1 MPPFAS
7 GLLVLTAPLPALP
20 RRAAGLVAAAAG
32 LVAGPLYVHLQP
44 GLRLAGPVPG
54 PVPGPAAPPAG
65 PALLRALAA
74 LYTAAAAR
82 RELDLRV
89 LLGPG
94 PRLARQP
101 RVLLAAAAEAPGPP
115 EPVQLGLQ
123 RLAAAAYGCP
133 PGLPALLLAEDT
145 AGADPEGDP
154 EQGPDATLPEFLDV
168 AVGGTFDRLHGAHRL
183 LLSACC
189 LLARRRLLA
198 GLADGDLLRHKVLP
212 ELIEPYELRAA
223 KLREFLEDVKPSL
236 CYDIVPLADPFG
248 PSVTDPNLQCLVVS
262 EETRRGGEAVN
273 RKRLENGLPEL
284 ALHEIQLLKDPDH
297 RQNEEEKISS
307 SSLRQR
313 LLGTL
318 LQPPRQDP
326 ALPLRPY
333 VIGLTG
339 GTGSGKT
346 SIAKRLGHL
355 GAFVIDADKL
365 GHAVYVPGGPA
376 YEPVVAAFGAEI
388 LNEDG
393 TINRKVLGA
402 KVFGNQERLK
412 DLTDIVWPKIAQMAK
427 EKVREAEAQGKA
439 VCVLDAA
446 VLLEAGWQDMVHEV
460 WTAIIPEDEAVRRIV
475 ARDGLT
481 EEAARHRLQSQM
493 TNRQRVEQS
502 QVVLCTLWEPDITRQ
517 QPRSVPTDDED
528 SDYHQESFKESY
540 KDQRRRAHTQ
550 AEQKRRDAIKK
561 GYNDLQAIVPTCEQQ
576 DFSISS
582 QKLSKAIVLQK
593 TIDYIQ
599 FLHKEKKKQEEE
611 VSTLR
616 KDVMAL
622 KIMKVNYEQ
631 IVKAHQDNP
640 NEGKNQIS
648 DEVKFNVFQGIM
660 DSLFQSFNASVSVT
674 SFQELSACVFSWIEE
689 HCKPQTLQDIVI
701 RVLHK
706 VKSQLY

>member
-1 MPPFAS
+1 MPPFPS

-44 GLRLAGPVPG
+44 GLRLSGPAG
-54 PVPGPAAPPAG
+54 PGPAAPPAG

-74 LYTAAAAR
+74 LYEAAAAR
-82 RELDLRV
+82 RGLDLRV

-94 PRLARQP
+94 RRLARPP

-123 RLAAAAYGCP
+123 RLAAAVYGCP
-133 PGLPALLLAEDT
+133 PSLPAMLLGEDT
-145 AGADPEGDP
+145 GGGDPEGDP
-154 EQGPDATLPEFLDV
+154 EQDPDATLPEFLDV

-198 GLADGDLLRHKVLP
+198 GVADGDLLRHKVLP

-236 CYDIVPLADPFG
+236 SYDIVPLADPFG
-248 PSVTDPNLQCLVVS
+248 PSVTDPDLQCLVVS

-273 RKRLENGLPEL
+273 RKRLEHGLPEL
-284 ALHEIQLLKDPDH
+284 ALHEIQLMKDPDH
-297 RQNEEEKISS
+297 QQNEEEKISS

-318 LQPPRQDP
+318 LQPPRRDP
-326 ALPLRPY
+326 ALPSRPY

-346 SIAKRLGHL
+346 SIAKLLGHL

-376 YEPVVAAFGAEI
+376 YEQVVAAFGAEI

-412 DLTDIVWPKIAQMAK
+412 SLTDIVWPEIARM
-427 EKVREAEAQGKA
+427 VREQIREADSQGKA

-446 VLLEAGWQDMVHEV
+446 VLLEAGWQNMVHEV
-460 WTAIIPEDEAVRRIV
+460 WTAIIPEEEAVRRIV
-475 ARDGLT
+475 ARDGLS
-481 EEAARHRLQSQM
+481 EEAARCRLQSQM
-493 TNRQRVEQS
+493 TNRQRVEWA
-502 QVVLCTLWEPDITRQ
+502 QVVLCTLWEPDVTRQ
-517 QPRSVPTDDED
+517 QVQKAWDLL
-528 SDYHQESFKESY
+528 Q
-540 KDQRRRAHTQ
+540 QR
-550 AEQKRRDAIKK
+550 
-561 GYNDLQAIVPTCEQQ
+561 
-576 DFSISS
+576 
-582 QKLSKAIVLQK
+582 
-593 TIDYIQ
+593 
-599 FLHKEKKKQEEE
+599 
-611 VSTLR
+611 LR
-616 KDVMAL
+616 PEAGHDPHL
-622 KIMKVNYEQ
+622 
-631 IVKAHQDNP
+631 
-640 NEGKNQIS
+640 
-648 DEVKFNVFQGIM
+648 
-660 DSLFQSFNASVSVT
+660 
-674 SFQELSACVFSWIEE
+674 
-689 HCKPQTLQDIVI
+689 
-701 RVLHK
+701 
-706 VKSQLY
+706 

>member
-44 GLRLAGPVPG
+44 GLRLGGPAA
-54 PVPGPAAPPAG
+54 GPAAPPAG

-82 RELDLRV
+82 RGLDLRV

-94 PRLARQP
+94 RRLARQP

-123 RLAAAAYGCP
+123 RLAAAVYGCP
-133 PGLPALLLAEDT
+133 PSLPAMLLGEDT
-145 AGADPEGDP
+145 GGDPDGDP
-154 EQGPDATLPEFLDV
+154 EQDAEAALPEFLDV

-198 GLADGDLLRHKVLP
+198 GVADGELLRHKVLP

-248 PSVTDPNLQCLVVS
+248 PSVTDPDLQCLVVS
-262 EETRRGGEAVN
+262 EETHRGGVAVN
-273 RKRLENGLPEL
+273 KKRLENGLPEL
-284 ALHEIQLLKDPDH
+284 ALYEIQLMKDPEH
-297 RQNEEEKISS
+297 NQNEEEKISS

-318 LQPPRQDP
+318 LQPPRRDP

-346 SIAKRLGHL
+346 SMAKLLGQL
-355 GAFVIDADKL
+355 GAFVIDADQL
-365 GHAVYVPGGPA
+365 GHAVYAPGGPA
-376 YEPVVAAFGAEI
+376 HEAVVAAFGAEI
-388 LNEDG
+388 LNKDG

-402 KVFGNQERLK
+402 KVFGNQEQLK
-412 DLTDIVWPKIAQMAK
+412 RLTDIVWPRIAQMVK
-427 EKVREAEAQGKA
+427 EKVREADAQGKA

-460 WTAIIPEDEAVRRIV
+460 WTAIIPEEEAVRRIV

-481 EEAARHRLQSQM
+481 EEAARRRLQSQM
-493 TNRQRVEQS
+493 SNRQRVEQS
-502 QVVLCTLWEPDITRQ
+502 QVVLCSLWEPEITRQ
-517 QPRSVPTDDED
+517 QVHKAWDLL
-528 SDYHQESFKESY
+528 Q
-540 KDQRRRAHTQ
+540 QR
-550 AEQKRRDAIKK
+550 
-561 GYNDLQAIVPTCEQQ
+561 
-576 DFSISS
+576 
-582 QKLSKAIVLQK
+582 LSP
-593 TIDYIQ
+593 
-599 FLHKEKKKQEEE
+599 EP
-611 VSTLR
+611 S
-616 KDVMAL
+616 
-622 KIMKVNYEQ
+622 
-631 IVKAHQDNP
+631 P
-640 NEGKNQIS
+640 
-648 DEVKFNVFQGIM
+648 
-660 DSLFQSFNASVSVT
+660 
-674 SFQELSACVFSWIEE
+674 
-689 HCKPQTLQDIVI
+689 
-701 RVLHK
+701 
-706 VKSQLY
+706 

>member
-1 MPPFAS
+1 MPPFPS

-44 GLRLAGPVPG
+44 GLRLGGPAG
-54 PVPGPAAPPAG
+54 PGPAAPPAG

-74 LYTAAAAR
+74 LYEAAAAR
-82 RELDLRV
+82 RGLDLRV

-94 PRLARQP
+94 RRLARPP

-123 RLAAAAYGCP
+123 RLAAAVYGCP
-133 PGLPALLLAEDT
+133 PSLPALLLGEDT
-145 AGADPEGDP
+145 GGGDREGDP
-154 EQGPDATLPEFLDV
+154 EQDPDATLPEFLDV

-198 GLADGDLLRHKVLP
+198 GVADGDLLRHKVLP

-236 CYDIVPLADPFG
+236 SYDIVPLADPFG
-248 PSVTDPNLQCLVVS
+248 PSVTDPDLQCLVVS

-284 ALHEIQLLKDPDH
+284 ALHEIQLMKDPDH
-297 RQNEEEKISS
+297 QQNEEEKISS

-318 LQPPRQDP
+318 LQPPRRDP
-326 ALPLRPY
+326 ALPSRPY

-346 SIAKRLGHL
+346 SIAKLLGHL

-376 YEPVVAAFGAEI
+376 YEQVVAAFGSEI

-412 DLTDIVWPKIAQMAK
+412 SLTDIVWPEIARMAR
-427 EKVREAEAQGKA
+427 EQIREADSQGKA

-446 VLLEAGWQDMVHEV
+446 VLLEAGWQGMVHEV
-460 WTAIIPEDEAVRRIV
+460 WTAIIPEEEAVRRIV
-475 ARDGLT
+475 ARDGLS
-481 EEAARHRLQSQM
+481 EEAARCRLQSQM
-493 TNRQRVEQS
+493 TNRQRVEWA
-502 QVVLCTLWEPDITRQ
+502 QVVLCTLWEPDVTRQ
-517 QPRSVPTDDED
+517 QVQKAWDLL
-528 SDYHQESFKESY
+528 Q
-540 KDQRRRAHTQ
+540 QR
-550 AEQKRRDAIKK
+550 
-561 GYNDLQAIVPTCEQQ
+561 
-576 DFSISS
+576 
-582 QKLSKAIVLQK
+582 
-593 TIDYIQ
+593 
-599 FLHKEKKKQEEE
+599 
-611 VSTLR
+611 LR
-616 KDVMAL
+616 PEPGHDPHL
-622 KIMKVNYEQ
+622 
-631 IVKAHQDNP
+631 
-640 NEGKNQIS
+640 
-648 DEVKFNVFQGIM
+648 
-660 DSLFQSFNASVSVT
+660 
-674 SFQELSACVFSWIEE
+674 
-689 HCKPQTLQDIVI
+689 
-701 RVLHK
+701 
-706 VKSQLY
+706 